1 MTNTIPLSNLSL
13 DSLPGISKIVC
24 LEEVESTQAVAREL
38 AMEGT
43 AEKTLVLAETQ
54 TAGKGRLGRVWE
66 SKAGG
71 VYMTLLL
78 KPETGLRFLPDLSV
92 LSGEAVAETITAL
105 YGIKTRI
112 KKPNDV
118 YAFYPRRA
126 KWLKISGI
134 LTESSSINR
143 TASWLLL
150 GVGVNLNNAVELD
163 TAVSVKAIK
172 GVEVSREEF
181 LREFFKIF
189 WLRYSSWEYSSQ
201 AKSS

>member
-1 MTNTIPLSNLSL
+1 MKNLACPDL
-13 DSLPGISKIVC
+13 KVDTLPGISKIVC
-24 LEEVESTQAVAREL
+24 LDEVESTQAVAREL

-54 TAGKGRLGRVWE
+54 TSGRGRLGREWE
-66 SKAGG
+66 SAAGG
-71 VYMTLLL
+71 LYMTLLL
-78 KPETGLRFLPDLSV
+78 KPETSLKFLPDLSV
-92 LSGEAVAETITAL
+92 LSGEAVAETITDL

-118 YAFYPRRA
+118 YAFHPRRH

-143 TASWLLL
+143 APSWLLL
-150 GVGVNLNNAVELD
+150 GIGVNLNNAVKLE

-172 GVEVSREEF
+172 GAEVSREDF
-181 LREFFKIF
+181 LVSFLKVF
-189 WLRYSSWEYSSQ
+189 WLRYSAWEYGSQ
-201 AKSS
+201 AKGS